1 MSKAM
6 LFFIAAT
13 VAFAPT
19 TTAFCAMDFNPPIV
33 IDHLCTDLTP
43 IPSAWIDSVQKHI
56 RLHYGHTSHG
66 HQLTRGFELVEAS
79 DPAWAFALEYQS
91 LPSVP
96 GALCVFDGQESV
108 TYVIPEDYWNSAS
121 GMNKTRNV
129 LRNNPSISASMFGWC
144 TQMDGASAVYVQAY
158 LDSMSKLETEFP
170 NVTFVYMTGNAQAAS
185 GAGYNRHQRNEQ
197 IRQFCKSNNKVLY
210 DFADLDCWW
219 FNPNTRQ
226 WEYSTYLY
234 NGNVVPVQHPHFN
247 GNEWGH
253 TTLESCEQK
262 GKALW
267 GLFVS
272 IGGWRNILT
281 GVEQTPIAGS
291 LLDLRQN
298 FPNPFDGVTSIGFS
312 LSSACRIKL
321 QIFSVTGQLVKTVC
335 NRTFER
341 GIHSVSWNGL
351 NSRGKA
357 SPNGIYFYRLTGPHG
372 MSATRKM
379 MKLR

>member
-1 MSKAM
+1 MSKAVL
-6 LFFIAAT
+6 LFLATT
-13 VAFAPT
+13 VAFVPAAAT
-19 TTAFCAMDFNPPIV
+19 LRAMDFNPPIV

-56 RLHYGHTSHG
+56 RLHYAHTSHG
-66 HQLTRGFELVEAS
+66 HQLTRGLELIEAADAAYAFELA
-79 DPAWAFALEYQS
+79 YQS

-96 GALCVFDGQESV
+96 AALCIFDGQESL
-108 TYVIPEDYWNSAS
+108 TYVVPEDYWNSS
-121 GMNKTRNV
+121 TGMNNTRNV
-129 LRNNPSISASMFGWC
+129 LRNNSSINMSMFCWC

-170 NVTFVYMTGNAQAAS
+170 NVTFVYMTGNAQAT
-185 GAGYNRHQRNEQ
+185 GGGGYNRHQRNEQ
-197 IRQFCKSNNKVLY
+197 IRQFCKNNDKVLY

-262 GKALW
+262 GKAFW

-272 IGGWRNILT
+272 IGGWRNILA

-291 LLDLRQN
+291 LLDLQQN

-312 LSSACRIKL
+312 LSSACRVKL
-321 QIFSVTGQLVKTVC
+321 QIFSVTGQLVRTVC
-335 NRTFER
+335 NRALER
-341 GIHSVSWNGL
+341 GVHSVSWNGL

-357 SPNGIYFYRLTGPHG
+357 APNGIYFCRLTGPHG
-372 MSATRKM
+372 MSVTKKM